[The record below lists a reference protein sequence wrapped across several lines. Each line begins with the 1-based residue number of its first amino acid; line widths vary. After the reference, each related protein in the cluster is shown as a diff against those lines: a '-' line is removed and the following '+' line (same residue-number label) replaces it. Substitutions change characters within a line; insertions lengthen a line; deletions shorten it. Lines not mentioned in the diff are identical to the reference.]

1 MAATHM
7 STPIRVKFLSRV
19 RLPDGNV
26 GDDYLRRFPNREP
39 LWGNCQFIFDPDCRE
54 YDWLVVYDD
63 LPRDS
68 PVEAL
73 ACPRD
78 HTLLI
83 TGEPSSITYYGKSF
97 LKQFGHVLTS
107 QETWALKHPDVIR
120 RQAGLLWYYGG
131 SDERGTYDSHAATPP
146 PQKSKLLSTVC
157 STKAM
162 RHTLHSLRLHFTK
175 QLMAELPEL
184 DVFGYGMGKLDNK
197 ADAIDP
203 YRYHLVIE
211 NHSCPHHWTEKLADA
226 YLGYALPIY
235 FGCTNLDEYFPPESF
250 IMLDIRD
257 FPKSLKTLRDLL
269 ASNEYEKR
277 LPSIID
283 ARRRVLTE
291 YSTFPQ
297 LAALLAGRSSPRTTT
312 RAGMVVRSRRES
324 RRRAPLGLPLELF
337 AKFKQKARLSGHR

>member
-1 MAATHM
+1 
-7 STPIRVKFLSRV
+7 
-19 RLPDGNV
+19 V

-63 LPRDS
+63 LPRNRKS
-68 PVEAL
+68 EEL
-73 ACPRD
+73 ACPTQN
-78 HTLLI
+78 TLLL

-107 QETWALKHPDVIR
+107 HEPSALKHPNAIR

-131 SDERGTYDSHAATPP
+131 SDERGTYDSLCATAP

-175 QLMAELPEL
+175 QLMTELPEL

-226 YLGYALPIY
+226 YLGYSLPIY
-235 FGCTNLDEYFPPESF
+235 FGCTNLDEYFPEESYVW
-250 IMLDIRD
+250 IDIRNYD
-257 FPKSLKTLRDLL
+257 TALTQIHSLL
-269 ASNEYEKR
+269 ASDAYRKR
-277 LPSIID
+277 LPAIFE
-283 ARRRVLTE
+283 ARRLVME
-291 YSTFPQ
+291 KYSTFPQ
-297 LAALLAGRSSPRTTT
+297 LADLISERNSNAASALSAGL
-312 RAGMVVRSRRES
+312 VRSRRDS
-324 RRRAPLGLPLELF
+324 RQRDPLGWPSEWV
-337 AKFKQKARLSGHR
+337 AKLKQKTRLHAHR